1 VPLLSPGIEAAP
13 EAGGLQPGSQAF
25 EMKFVVSEALA
36 QDVERWAA
44 KHLEPDAYLDAET
57 GSYQTTTLYLDTP
70 AFDILNRADG
80 YRRRKYRI
88 RRYAQ
93 PGPGGE
99 VQLHLERKTRR
110 KDEVRKRR
118 VTIAEHEIHR
128 LAGVDLWANWSG
140 DWFHQKVLKRD
151 LRPACCVTYDRAA
164 FMKLSD
170 TGVLR
175 LTLDRRIRGVPAQDW
190 RLAPVTTGGEL
201 LPGQV
206 VCEIKFRDAIPN
218 LFKQLVGDLQLT
230 PGSVSKYRRLM
241 QAAGVPIQTP
251 PAARA
256 DGEADNA
263 RVAP

>member
-1 VPLLSPGIEAAP
+1 
-13 EAGGLQPGSQAF
+13 
-25 EMKFVVSEALA
+25 VVTEALA
-36 QDVERWAA
+36 QEVEKWAA
-44 KHLEPDAYLDAET
+44 RHLEPDPYLDAGT

-70 AFDILNRADG
+70 AFDILGRSEG

-99 VQLHLERKTRR
+99 VQVHLERKTRR

-118 VTIAEHEIHR
+118 VTITEQELHR

-164 FMKLSD
+164 FMKLGDASSGN

-175 LTLDRRIRGVPAQDW
+175 LTLDRRIRGTPAQDW
-190 RLAPVTTGGEL
+190 RLTPVTSGPEL

-206 VCEIKFRDAIPN
+206 VCEIKFRDAMPS
-218 LFKQLVGDLQLT
+218 LFKQLVADMQLT

-241 QAAGVPIQTP
+241 QAAGVAIPTP
-251 PAARA
+251 AVSA
-256 DGEADNA
+256 DGDAADA
-263 RVAP
+263 PVAS